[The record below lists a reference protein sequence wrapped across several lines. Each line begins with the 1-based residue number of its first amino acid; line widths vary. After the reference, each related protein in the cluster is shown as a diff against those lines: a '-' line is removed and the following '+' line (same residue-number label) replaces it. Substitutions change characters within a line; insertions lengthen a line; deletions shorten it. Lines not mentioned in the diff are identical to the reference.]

1 MADYTGII
9 QQLINAFKAHAP
21 AIAGAIFSSKRVKIE
36 KNIFL
41 CFIRWLAINGFGFF
55 LAVVLSIY
63 LGDYMQATQQ
73 LNDNELYVFKLFVGL
88 FGFKL
93 YNYIDEKIEP
103 LLDEV
108 FAMFLQKIKRILGVK
123 DDD

>member
-1 MADYTGII
+1 MIDFSGIT

-21 AIAGAIFSSKRVKIE
+21 AIAGAIFSSKKVQGE
-36 KNIFL
+36 KNILL
-41 CFIRWLAINGFGFF
+41 CVIKWLAKNGFGFF

-63 LGDYMQATQQ
+63 LGDYMQETQH
-73 LNDNELYVFKLFVGL
+73 LTDNELSVFKLAVGL

-93 YNYIDEKIEP
+93 YNYIDEKLEP
-103 LLDEV
+103 LLDEI
-108 FAMFLQKIKRILGVK
+108 FNAILAKIKNMLGVK